1 MRGMPPL
8 FMSRLRRAAY
18 RPLIGRINLQL
29 SDHLHAA
36 IVAKARRYGLS
47 AAALAREYVA
57 RGIGQAEG
65 RDDAD
70 DMRRAVAELEKRV
83 AALEAERGKSDTG

>member
-47 AAALAREYVA
+47 AAALAREGVA
-57 RGIGQAEG
+57 RHIGWLEG
-65 RDDAD
+65 RDEAD
-70 DMRRAVAELEKRV
+70 GLRRTVADLEQRV
-83 AALEAERGKSDTG
+83 AALEQKGSAEP